1 MKMSEIRKK
10 IEKAN
15 QKFGENVRKGDA
27 KAIANLYTDGA
38 SLLPAAMKS
47 VDGKKAIEEFWG
59 GAIKG
64 MGLKDAILKTV
75 ELLGSGD
82 TYTERGEYV
91 LKLES
96 GGKAMEDKGKYIV
109 VWRNSSEGW
118 KLHWDIWTSSL
129 PQK

>member
-1 MKMSEIRKK
+1 MSEIRKK

-27 KAIANLYTDGA
+27 KAIASLYTDGA
-38 SLLPAAMKS
+38 SLLPAAMNS

-64 MGLKDAILKTV
+64 MGLKDATLKTV

-91 LKLES
+91 LKLMS
-96 GGKAMEDKGKYIV
+96 GEKPIEDKGKYIV
-109 VWRNSSEGW
+109 VWRNTSEGW
-118 KLHWDIWTSSL
+118 RLHWDIWTSSL